1 MDETSKLLQQ
11 LCDVRDRTAPGSPE
25 EEQAT
30 LALLDAILG
39 GGRPQGSVPT
49 RLSYLR
55 HIDWAVIAMGIIGF
69 AVAVYLQTLRHP

>member
-1 MDETSKLLQQ
+1 MDETRKLLQQ

-49 RLSYLR
+49 RLSSS
-55 HIDWAVIAMGIIGF
+55 VI
-69 AVAVYLQTLRHP
+69 